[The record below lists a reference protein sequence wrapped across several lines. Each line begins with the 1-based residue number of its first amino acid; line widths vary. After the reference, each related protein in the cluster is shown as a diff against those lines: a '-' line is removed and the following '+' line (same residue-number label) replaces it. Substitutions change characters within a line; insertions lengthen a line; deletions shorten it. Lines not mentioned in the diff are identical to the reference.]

1 MTDFFIGHAAYYFIV
16 VLLLIGLWGM
26 LFKKNLLKKLIGMN
40 ILQSSIIIF
49 YVVSASKYNATVPV
63 LNSKLDQIDP
73 AHYINPLPHT
83 LMLTAIVVSVAT
95 TGVALALLIVIFK
108 RYNTLDEDELL
119 EKMR

>member
-1 MTDFFIGHAAYYFIV
+1 MTSYFIGHAAYYFII
-16 VLLLIGLWGM
+16 VLLLIGMWGM

-40 ILQSSIIIF
+40 ILQSSIILF

-63 LNSKLDQIDP
+63 LDPRLGTIDSSQ
-73 AHYINPLPHT
+73 YINPLPHT

-95 TGVALALLIVIFK
+95 TGVALALLIVIYRKFG
-108 RYNTLDEDELL
+108 TLNEDELL